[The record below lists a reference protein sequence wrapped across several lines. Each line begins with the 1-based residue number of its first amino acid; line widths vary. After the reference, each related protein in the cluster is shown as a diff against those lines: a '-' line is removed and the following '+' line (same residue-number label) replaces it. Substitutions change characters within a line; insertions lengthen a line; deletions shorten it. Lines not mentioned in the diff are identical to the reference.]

1 MKSLRYILIK
11 GTIFSTVLIALTFVF
26 GLQQVPAQRNDHLT
40 DKETE
45 LVREAQE
52 IDRRM
57 EVFIKA
63 IERRF
68 LVLENKSENLTKKE
82 TKQIEKDTELW
93 GDLPTSSRTK
103 LLSDIEEILDEAINN
118 IDDAA
123 SRDSQSKIFPKAV
136 HKLADSAKEF
146 IPKLK
151 TFYDSAKTERE
162 QTLTYQAIQYCN
174 MIIEASSKV
183 GKPVEKTDKQ
193 KKDES

>member
-68 LVLENKSENLTKKE
+68 LVLENKSETLSKKE
-82 TKQIEKDTELW
+82 AKQIEKDSELW

-103 LLSDIEEILDEAINN
+103 LLSDIEEILNEAINN

-123 SRDSQSKIFPKAV
+123 SRDSKSQLFPKAV
-136 HKLADSAKEF
+136 YKLADAAKEF
-146 IPKLK
+146 VPKLK

-162 QTLTYQAIQYCN
+162 QALTYQAIEYCN

-183 GKPVEKTDKQ
+183 GKPVEKTNKQ
-193 KKDES
+193 KKDKS

>member
-11 GTIFSTVLIALTFVF
+11 GTIFSTVLLALTFVL

-40 DKETE
+40 DKETD

-68 LVLENKSENLTKKE
+68 LVLENKSENLSKKE

-123 SRDSQSKIFPKAV
+123 SRDSKSQLFPKAI

-162 QTLTYQAIQYCN
+162 QALTYQAIEYCN

-193 KKDES
+193 KKDKS